1 MPPTLSAEVA
11 CFCGPPRHGC
21 VLCGGWW
28 KFWSNRK
35 DDAKDAKDAK
45 DANKDGKE
53 EAGRD
58 QTVVVNVV
66 SDKFSPAL
74 PVANT

>member
-1 MPPTLSAEVA
+1 MAPTASNEVA
-11 CFCGPPRHGC
+11 CFCGPPRLGC

-28 KFWSNRK
+28 KYWSNRK
-35 DDAKDAKDAK
+35 EDAKDAK
-45 DANKDGKE
+45 DANKGGKE

-58 QTVVVNVV
+58 KTVVVNVV
-66 SDKFSPAL
+66 SDTFSPAL

>member
-1 MPPTLSAEVA
+1 M
-11 CFCGPPRHGC
+11 
-21 VLCGGWW
+21 
-28 KFWSNRK
+28 WSHRK

-74 PVANT
+74 PVATA